1 MAIFSQPGYHGE
13 WNHSSEQV
21 LSHTPLAFT
30 VIYCLHI
37 LQYLTV
43 QWCEEV
49 FAPFLI
55 YFFWGSIC
63 HTFQIIKHIYILEKD
78 NASKHNAVSKWKC
91 LLWRGGGKPTWPS
104 VNKSL
109 PSPNLITGCSSL
121 NSNSF
126 NQAFAITGNEPFTA
140 LWRNFA
146 PLSHSG
152 GFPLEMLWCCHS
164 ISVGFRPGLS
174 LSHSKVFI

>member
-1 MAIFSQPGYHGE
+1 MKPSLPQPWEEKNLIKIPHENFFSPCFLYSHRLQGRGQQNKSEDRALTNVSDTCKWITIILYTNLLVFKKKSSLSLAIFSQPGYHGE

-91 LLWRGGGKPTWPS
+91 LLWRGGQTYMAQ
-104 VNKSL
+104 
-109 PSPNLITGCSSL
+109 C
-121 NSNSF
+121 
-126 NQAFAITGNEPFTA
+126 E
-140 LWRNFA
+140 
-146 PLSHSG
+146 
-152 GFPLEMLWCCHS
+152 
-164 ISVGFRPGLS
+164 
-174 LSHSKVFI
+174 